1 MKGMNTTSLLQTR
14 SRIRLFIPQNTIGA
28 GASGSC
34 GTGSYSACACHTVVE
49 NGREAITALAR
60 SDRDLN
66 NTARASLAQ
75 AQQIDWSGNAADM
88 YRKRLQTFAA
98 AMDAYDCDATTAARL
113 AQGGTS

>member
-14 SRIRLFIPQNTIGA
+14 SRIRLFIPQNTVGA
-28 GASGSC
+28 GASGC
-34 GTGSYSACACHTVVE
+34 YRACACHTVVE
-49 NGREAITALAR
+49 NDRDAIIALAR
-60 SDRDLN
+60 SDKDLN
-66 NTARASLAQ
+66 NTARTSLAQ

-113 AQGGTS
+113 AQGGAS